1 MNLFHTFL
9 DSTSKDDKV
18 EILATT
24 LGTFILGGS
33 FAKDFFTNG
42 LFELRIF
49 LFGISS
55 FILLFAISFVAEIR
69 IKFFQRSNIIL
80 SLLWL
85 FFFLVGSLAAVD
97 LFRDQFIVKGSGLDI
112 RAETLVFLIA
122 YTVSTN
128 LLYFLNREILQE
140 ALRKKTI
147 YKYLIAPLNGLSIGI
162 ISMGATV
169 WLVG

>member
-9 DSTSKDDKV
+9 HSTSKDDKV

-42 LFELRIF
+42 RFEFRIF
-49 LFGISS
+49 MFGISS
-55 FILLFAISFVAEIR
+55 LILLFAISFVAEIR
-69 IKFFQRSNIIL
+69 IKFFQRSNVIL

-97 LFRDQFIVKGSGLDI
+97 LFRDQFIIKGSGLDI
-112 RAETLVFLIA
+112 RAETLVFLTA

>member
-9 DSTSKDDKV
+9 HSTSKDDKV

-42 LFELRIF
+42 RFELRIF

-55 FILLFAISFVAEIR
+55 FILLFPISFVAEIR
-69 IKFFQRSNIIL
+69 IKFFQRSNVML

-85 FFFLVGSLAAVD
+85 FFFLVGSLAAID
-97 LFRDQFIVKGSGLDI
+97 LFRDQFIIKGSGLDI
-112 RAETLVFLIA
+112 RAETLVFLTA

>member
-1 MNLFHTFL
+1 M
-9 DSTSKDDKV
+9 
-18 EILATT
+18 
-24 LGTFILGGS
+24 
-33 FAKDFFTNG
+33 
-42 LFELRIF
+42 
-49 LFGISS
+49 
-55 FILLFAISFVAEIR
+55 
-69 IKFFQRSNIIL
+69 IL

-97 LFRDQFIVKGSGLDI
+97 LFQDQFIIKGSVLDI
-112 RAETLVFLIA
+112 RAETLVFLTA

-147 YKYLIAPLNGLSIGI
+147 FKYLIAPLNGLSIGI

-169 WLVG
+169 WLLG